1 MRHTGRHQRYTKAWR
16 ELRTTNIRLRATETE
31 LMRLVIV
38 IIHPEKEWRLMLDDT
53 KKCDK
58 AKCET

>member
-1 MRHTGRHQRYTKAWR
+1 MKAR
-16 ELRTTNIRLRATETE
+16 KEMRTTNIRLRATETE

>member
-1 MRHTGRHQRYTKAWR
+1 MRYTDGHQSQAKLWK

-31 LMRLVIV
+31 LMRLVTV